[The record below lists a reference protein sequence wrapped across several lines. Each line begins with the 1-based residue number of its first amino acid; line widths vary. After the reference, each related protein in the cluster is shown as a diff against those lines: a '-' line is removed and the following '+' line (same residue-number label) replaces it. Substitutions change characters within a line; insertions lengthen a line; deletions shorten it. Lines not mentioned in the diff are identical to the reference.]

1 MSLTSHVMKVFER
14 VLKVELVRHL
24 ETNDLLKK
32 NQHGFIAGRSTQ
44 TQLLQHYTDVF
55 EAISE
60 GVRLDT
66 VYLDFAKAFDKVN
79 HDILLRKI
87 TNHGIKGKI
96 GMWIKNF
103 LFNRKY
109 RVLANG
115 MMSDEQEVISGV
127 PQGTVLASIFFIIMI
142 SDIDENL
149 KYSIVRL
156 FADDTRVSAKIRTKE
171 DEELLQQ
178 DLNNV
183 YRWADENLM
192 EFNEKKFEKM
202 SHGKAGDIE
211 EGMYR
216 TGSGKE
222 IKSKKTVKDL
232 GVWTE
237 EDASFE
243 EHIEYLVQTSKVR
256 TGMLLREFETREPEL
271 MIKMFNSYVRSRLEY
286 CSLVWNPWKKEDIDK
301 LERVQKNFTSRIEGL
316 ESLNYHQRL
325 KRLGMYSLER
335 RRERYLII
343 NAWQQMEDVKENIL
357 NLEAGNGGDLGE
369 ETIGRRRCIKS
380 QTIPTKL
387 SNGSRT
393 MIHNSTARQMERLFN
408 ALPYRLQTV
417 TGVKTDSFKR
427 KLDKWLRTVPDTPRI
442 DDYGAS
448 VGVSTNSIIEQGKCE
463 RR

>member
-1 MSLTSHVMKVFER
+1 MILRKSIDEGVVPDVFKLAYIAPVYKGGSKLNPANFRPVSLTSHVMKVFER

-192 EFNEKKFEKM
+192 EFNE
-202 SHGKAGDIE
+202 
-211 EGMYR
+211 
-216 TGSGKE
+216 
-222 IKSKKTVKDL
+222 
-232 GVWTE
+232 
-237 EDASFE
+237 
-243 EHIEYLVQTSKVR
+243 
-256 TGMLLREFETREPEL
+256 
-271 MIKMFNSYVRSRLEY
+271 NS
-286 CSLVWNPWKKEDIDK
+286 
-301 LERVQKNFTSRIEGL
+301 
-316 ESLNYHQRL
+316 
-325 KRLGMYSLER
+325 
-335 RRERYLII
+335 
-343 NAWQQMEDVKENIL
+343 
-357 NLEAGNGGDLGE
+357 
-369 ETIGRRRCIKS
+369 
-380 QTIPTKL
+380 
-387 SNGSRT
+387 
-393 MIHNSTARQMERLFN
+393 
-408 ALPYRLQTV
+408 
-417 TGVKTDSFKR
+417 
-427 KLDKWLRTVPDTPRI
+427 
-442 DDYGAS
+442 
-448 VGVSTNSIIEQGKCE
+448 
-463 RR
+463 